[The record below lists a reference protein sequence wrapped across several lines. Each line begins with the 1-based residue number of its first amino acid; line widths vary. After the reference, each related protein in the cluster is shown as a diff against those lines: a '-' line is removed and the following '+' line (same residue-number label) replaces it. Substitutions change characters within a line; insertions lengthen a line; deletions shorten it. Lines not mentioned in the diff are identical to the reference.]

1 MASYFVFF
9 CSLLYAVGFIG
20 NYLVPRSI
28 DVGPESGLAQAI
40 VINVVLLGL
49 FAVQH
54 SVMAR
59 PAFKRWWTTIV
70 PASCERS
77 TYVLISS
84 LLLLFIFWQW
94 RPIITTVWHV
104 EGAPA
109 ILLTAICWI
118 GWLIALTSSYL
129 IDHFELFGL
138 RQVFAALRGTMVRVL
153 PFKTPLLYQV
163 VRHPLMLGFLL
174 AFWATP
180 HMTAGHLLFAV
191 LNTGYI
197 VIGVRLEERDLVANF
212 GASYERYRQRVP
224 MLLPRLFGGLPDG
237 GRVASGM
244 NRRQRRAAL
253 RPRDQDDTSADAALF
268 QLRVRGCGV
277 LQRKL
282 APGRRPYLALA
293 QPAGY
298 EPYGAPQ
305 SGTIQGFRRIAG
317 QRDFEEPIRVERHL
331 AAANRA
337 DQGQHAAW
345 PQGFHVRAE

>member
-1 MASYFVFF
+1 MIGRVAAVIYGMASYVVFF

-84 LLLLFIFWQW
+84 LLLLLIFWQW

-212 GASYERYRQRVP
+212 GASYERCRQRVP
-224 MLLPRLFGGLPDG
+224 MLLPRLFGG
-237 GRVASGM
+237 RSRM
-244 NRRQRRAAL
+244 AAE
-253 RPRDQDDTSADAALF
+253 S
-268 QLRVRGCGV
+268 
-277 LQRKL
+277 
-282 APGRRPYLALA
+282 
-293 QPAGY
+293 
-298 EPYGAPQ
+298 
-305 SGTIQGFRRIAG
+305 
-317 QRDFEEPIRVERHL
+317 
-331 AAANRA
+331 
-337 DQGQHAAW
+337 
-345 PQGFHVRAE
+345 RAE